1 MTNLSTALAVA
12 VTLVAGTLAATSS
25 ALAGQDVTYGWAY
38 PDNFKDQP
46 HIPAQSSGGGS
57 GIPPLYR

>member
-1 MTNLSTALAVA
+1 MTNIATAFAVA
-12 VTLVAGTLAATSS
+12 VTLVAGTIAATSS

-38 PDNFKDQP
+38 PDNFKVQP
-46 HIPAQSSGGGS
+46 HIPTQSPGGGS